1 MRQAPAAA
9 GGRAGAA
16 PGGDGTWPSFGRTI
30 RPNRSNPRRRAAP
43 RPPSYFEPVVFVVG
57 VGAVG
62 VLVAGGVV
70 VVDVDVV
77 GAVVVVAVVVVGVD
91 DVVDGAVPVAGMVSG
106 GLVIVTTSEVS
117 PETATKAAATP
128 PRPSRKITV
137 TTMIGTRQL
146 PGGRMRVVAA

>member
-1 MRQAPAAA
+1 
-9 GGRAGAA
+9 
-16 PGGDGTWPSFGRTI
+16 
-30 RPNRSNPRRRAAP
+30 
-43 RPPSYFEPVVFVVG
+43 VVFVVG

-77 GAVVVVAVVVVGVD
+77 GAVVVAVVVVVVVAVVVVGVD

>member
-1 MRQAPAAA
+1 MSGYAPSARAAA
-9 GGRAGAA
+9 GR
-16 PGGDGTWPSFGRTI
+16 PG
-30 RPNRSNPRRRAAP
+30 
-43 RPPSYFEPVVFVVG
+43 YFEPVVFVVG
-57 VGAVG
+57 LGAVG

-70 VVDVDVV
+70 VVGVDVV
-77 GAVVVVAVVVVGVD
+77 GAVVVAVVVVVVVVVVVAVEE
-91 DVVDGAVPVAGMVSG
+91 VVDGAVPVAGRVWG

-128 PRPSRKITV
+128 PRPSRKIAV